1 MNVVDSSGWIE
12 FFLGSVE
19 GRAYKPVIEQTAQLV
34 VPALAIFEVHRF
46 LSRSTNPVSRD
57 ACLDVMR
64 RGTLV
69 DITDARAI
77 AASEAAQIHKL
88 AMADAVMY
96 SIAREFKADFW
107 TQDVD
112 YQGLVGVKFLPKA

>member
-19 GRAYKPVIEQTAQLV
+19 GRAYKPVIEQTALLV

-46 LSRSTNPVSRD
+46 LSRSTDAASRD

-64 RGTLV
+64 RGTV
-69 DITDARAI
+69 IDITDARAT
-77 AASEAAQIHKL
+77 AASEAAQTHKL

-96 SIAREFKADFW
+96 SIAREFKAHFW
-107 TQDVD
+107 TQNMD
-112 YQGLVGVKFLPKA
+112 YQGLAGVNFLPKT

>member
-12 FFLGSVE
+12 FFLGSVA
-19 GRAYKPVIEQTAQLV
+19 GRAYKPAIEQTALLV

-46 LSRSTNPVSRD
+46 LSRSTDAASRD

-64 RGTLV
+64 RGTVV

-77 AASEAAQIHKL
+77 AASEAAQKHKL

-96 SIAREFKADFW
+96 SIAREFKAHFW
-107 TQDVD
+107 TQDSD
-112 YQGLVGVKFLPKA
+112 YQGLAGVNFLPKT